1 MNLKVQTRDLKRLE
15 ERLNSAVQARKSAE
29 DKAGL
34 VHKEI
39 TTLKP
44 QYELVKKEADKLKE
58 LADKLKKHNEIL
70 QAEVDRY

>member
-1 MNLKVQTRDLKRLE
+1 ME
-15 ERLNSAVQARKSAE
+15 ARKSAE
-29 DKAGL
+29 HKAGL

-44 QYELVKKEADKLKE
+44 QYELVKKEAEKLKE
-58 LADKLKKHNEIL
+58 LTEKLKKHNEIL